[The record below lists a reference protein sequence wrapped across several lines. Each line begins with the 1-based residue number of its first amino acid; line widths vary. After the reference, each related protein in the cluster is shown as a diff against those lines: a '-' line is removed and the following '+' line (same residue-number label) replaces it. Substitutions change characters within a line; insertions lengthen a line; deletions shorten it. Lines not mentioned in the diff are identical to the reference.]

1 MVESLEG
8 IDWVLLSIAIGYLLL
23 VISLALW
30 AYHLS
35 PWRRKKAKRKKA
47 QAQGAT
53 SGPSMLARICS
64 WVKILTIAT
73 AHATS
78 VSLVI
83 AVLVGLPIAFSG
95 IPGLFGLIVASSI
108 GLIVGTVVFA
118 SDVQE
123 ASVNLKRRG
132 TVTLPKQ
139 FFPKGLFDSIQ
150 STSASSS
157 SDKLLS
163 SGYLRSDYRSYG
175 ATDEDIEFWGL
186 DQPGAPPPD
195 VAGWAVMELL
205 EEMDQDG
212 DEWW

>member
-1 MVESLEG
+1 VEGLG
-8 IDWVLLSIAIGYLLL
+8 VTDWVLLSIAIGCLLL
-23 VISLALW
+23 VIPLGLW

-35 PWRRKKAKRKKA
+35 PWRRKKAKREKP
-47 QAQGAT
+47 QAQGTT

-64 WVKILTIAT
+64 WVKIVTVAT
-73 AHATS
+73 VHATL
-78 VSLVI
+78 VSSVI
-83 AVLVGLPIAFSG
+83 AVLVGLPIALAG
-95 IPGLFGLIVASSI
+95 IPGLFGLIIASSI
-108 GLIVGTVVFA
+108 GLVGGVVVFA
-118 SDVQE
+118 SDVRE

-132 TVTLPKQ
+132 IVTLPKQ
-139 FFPKGLFDSIQ
+139 FFPKDLFDSTQ

-157 SDKLLS
+157 SDELLP

>member
-1 MVESLEG
+1 VESLG
-8 IDWVLLSIAIGYLLL
+8 IIDLVLLSIAVGCLLL
-23 VISLALW
+23 VIPLGLW

-47 QAQGAT
+47 QAQRAT
-53 SGPSMLARICS
+53 SSPSMLARICS
-64 WVKILTIAT
+64 WVKIVTVAT
-73 AHATS
+73 AHATL

-83 AVLVGLPIAFSG
+83 AVLVGLPIALAG
-95 IPGLFGLIVASSI
+95 IPGSFGLIIASSI
-108 GLIVGTVVFA
+108 GLIVGVVVFA
-118 SDVQE
+118 SDAQE

-132 TVTLPKQ
+132 IVTLPKQ
-139 FFPKGLFDSIQ
+139 FFPIDLFDSIQ

-157 SDKLLS
+157 SDELLP

-175 ATDEDIEFWGL
+175 ATDEDIEFWGF